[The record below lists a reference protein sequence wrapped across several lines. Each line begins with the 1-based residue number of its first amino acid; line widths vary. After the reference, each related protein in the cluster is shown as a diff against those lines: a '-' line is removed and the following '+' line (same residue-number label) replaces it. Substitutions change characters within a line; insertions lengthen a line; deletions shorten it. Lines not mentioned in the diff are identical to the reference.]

1 MVEGAVARARDAG
14 VTRIISVG
22 TDVAHSCAAIDAA
35 STHDGV
41 WATAGV
47 HPHDARQ
54 GVDGLAELLG
64 LPRVVAVGECGLDY
78 HYDNSPRAVLPRDV
92 DVQERRRR
100 PGGGGAVPA
109 RPALGRDRRTV
120 SGACP
125 APWPP
130 QRTGLRPASGPGRRR
145 GQGPRSG

>member
-14 VTRIISVG
+14 VTRMISVG
-22 TDVAHSCAAIDAA
+22 TDVAHSRAAIDAA

-54 GVDGLAELLG
+54 GVDGLAALLG

-78 HYDNSPRAVLPRDV
+78 HYDHSPRDAQRAVLGARAAPR
-92 DVQERRRR
+92 
-100 PGGGGAVPA
+100 
-109 RPALGRDRRTV
+109 
-120 SGACP
+120 
-125 APWPP
+125 PP
-130 QRTGLRPASGPGRRR
+130 ERTGLRPARRPSR
-145 GQGPRSG
+145 R